1 MTTEGTKTM
10 ELVFLVDPDAEP
22 LFEDRADAGR
32 ELASLLQKLCIDDP
46 VAVVGLARGGVAVAA
61 EVARLLGAP
70 LDAVAV
76 RKVGHPF
83 QPEYALGAVTPAGGV
98 YVRSHDGLTEEEL
111 AELVR
116 HAACEAAELDRRL
129 HVTSDTLELVGAT
142 AIMVDDGL
150 ATGATM
156 IAAIRWA
163 RVAGAARVI
172 AAVPVAPHQTLEL
185 VAGEADEA
193 VCPHVPPA
201 FFGVGQWYRSF
212 TQLTDAAVVRLL
224 DENRRSRE
232 QGRCGHLR
240 NPLMAATDAAAPA
253 DAHPAGR

>member
-1 MTTEGTKTM
+1 MTRERMGTM
-10 ELVFLVDPDAEP
+10 ELSFLADADAEP
-22 LFEDRADAGR
+22 LFEDRAEAGR
-32 ELASLLQKLCIDDP
+32 ELASLLRDRRVDDP

-83 QPEYALGAVTPAGGV
+83 QPEYALGAVTPGGV
-98 YVRSHDGLTEEEL
+98 YIRSRDGLTEEEL

-116 HAACEAAELDRRL
+116 HAATEATALNRRL
-129 HVTSDTLELVGAT
+129 HVTSDPLELAGAT
-142 AIMVDDGL
+142 AIMIDDGL

-156 IAAIRWA
+156 IAAIRSA
-163 RVAGAARVI
+163 RDAGAARVI
-172 AAVPVAPHQTLEL
+172 AAVPVAPRQTLEL
-185 VAGEADEA
+185 VAGEADEV

-212 TQLTDAAVVRLL
+212 DQLTDADVGRLL
-224 DENRRSRE
+224 DEDRSSRK
-232 QGRCGHLR
+232 QRRCGDLR
-240 NPLMAATDAAAPA
+240 NPPMAATDAAAYA
-253 DAHPAGR
+253 DDHPPRR